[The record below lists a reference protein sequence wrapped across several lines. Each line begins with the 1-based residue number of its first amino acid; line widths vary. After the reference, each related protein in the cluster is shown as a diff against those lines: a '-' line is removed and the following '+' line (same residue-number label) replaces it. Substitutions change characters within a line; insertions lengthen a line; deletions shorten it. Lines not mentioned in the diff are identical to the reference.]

1 MRYRRLLSAVIVI
14 GGCSAAAADWPQF
27 RGPTGQGT
35 APQLQLPDQWSAT
48 ENIAWKTQI
57 PGEGWSSPVLV
68 GQRIYLTTA
77 VPQGND
83 HLLRVVAVEADSG
96 KLLWNTEVFRQEG
109 NEAPSIHS
117 KNSHASPTPV
127 VDGRRIYA
135 HFGHQGIAC
144 LDLSGKV
151 LWRNTDHRYHPVH
164 GNGGS
169 PALVG
174 RTVVFSVDGRD
185 EAMVIA
191 VDRETGKTLW
201 KTERGSTADKKF
213 SFSTPLV
220 INVGGHQQIISPGSN
235 IVCALD
241 ARTGKEIW
249 RVRYDGY
256 SVIPRPVFGH
266 GKIYISTGYNTPQ
279 VLAIRVDGR
288 GDVTD
293 THVEW
298 QLERGAPHT
307 PSLLLVGDELYM
319 VSDRGVA
326 TCVDAHTGQVHWQE
340 RLGGNYSA
348 SPVYAGGLIYF
359 QSEEGD
365 ATVIRAGTD
374 FQLVANNSVGERT
387 LASYALG
394 DQAIF
399 VRSAEHLFRIEED
412 DKVTR

>member
-1 MRYRRLLSAVIVI
+1 MQYRRLLSAVVVM
-14 GGCSAAAADWPQF
+14 GLCSAAAADWPEF
-27 RGPTGQGT
+27 RGPNGQGT
-35 APQLQLPDQWSAT
+35 APQLQLPDQWTAT
-48 ENIAWKTQI
+48 ENVAWKTKI

-68 GQRIYLTTA
+68 GQRLYLTTA
-77 VPQGND
+77 VPEGND
-83 HLLRVVAVEADSG
+83 HSLRVLAVEADSG
-96 KLLWNTEVFRQEG
+96 RLLWNTGVFRQAG
-109 NEAPSIHS
+109 SEAPSIHT

-127 VDGRRIYA
+127 VDEGRIYA
-135 HFGHQGIAC
+135 HFGHEGIAC

-151 LWRNTDHRYHPVH
+151 LWRHTEHRYHPVH

-174 RTVVFSVDGRD
+174 RAVVFSVDGRD

-201 KTERGSTADKKF
+201 KTDRGSTADKKF

-220 INVGGHQQIISPGSN
+220 IEVGGQQQIISPGSDM
-235 IVCALD
+235 VYALD
-241 ARTGKEIW
+241 ARTGEEIW

-256 SVIPRPVFGH
+256 SVIPRPVLGH

-307 PSLLLVGDELYM
+307 PSMLLVGDELYM

-326 TCVDAHTGQVHWQE
+326 TCVDAHTGKVHWQE

-348 SPVYAGGLIYF
+348 SPVYAGGKIYF
-359 QSEEGD
+359 QNEEGD

-374 FQLVANNSVGERT
+374 FQLVAKNSVGERT

-394 DQAIF
+394 DQVIF
-399 VRSAEHLFRIEED
+399 LRSAEHLFRIEED
-412 DKVTR
+412 DNVTR